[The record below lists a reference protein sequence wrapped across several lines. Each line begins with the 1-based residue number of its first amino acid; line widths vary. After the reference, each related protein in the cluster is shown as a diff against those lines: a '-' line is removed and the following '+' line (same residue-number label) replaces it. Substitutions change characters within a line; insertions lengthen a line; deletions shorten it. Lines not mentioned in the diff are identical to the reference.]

1 MQRYGWH
8 YTTEQV
14 AAYMRISLSEA
25 WDLPTVEYLNAVA
38 YLKARGEFEK
48 ASRK

>member
-1 MQRYGWH
+1 
-8 YTTEQV
+8 
-14 AAYMRISLSEA
+14 MRISLSDA